1 MVDDNSIDQV
11 EGKEP
16 EEETRDPAGQ
26 LRMILNISYLMMMMR
41 LTCNSSR
48 EVAV

>member
-1 MVDDNSIDQV
+1 MVDDDGVDEV
-11 EGKEP
+11 ESKEP

-26 LRMILNISYLMMMMR
+26 LIVVVFVMILMTR